1 MKVHAGVIS
10 SKHKIGSE
18 KFYTLLSEFVNLFK
32 ESGEGY
38 DEGYL
43 DGKPTDVTR
52 AYRAFMNCIK
62 SEATRVDVSEV
73 TD

>member
-1 MKVHAGVIS
+1 MNVHAGVIS
-10 SKHKIGSE
+10 SKHKIASE
-18 KFYTLLSEFVNLFK
+18 NFYTLFAEFVHLFK

-52 AYRAFMNCIK
+52 AYWAFMNCIK
-62 SEATRVDVSEV
+62 SEVTRVDVAEA